1 MGAVAHVTIRS
12 TIPSGIWVI
21 LHWTIV
27 LAGRNIH
34 VVYQGT
40 MGKSLSNLEEVAL
53 AGWI

>member
-1 MGAVAHVTIRS
+1 MLLLS
-12 TIPSGIWVI
+12 DTIPSGIWVI

-34 VVYQGT
+34 VVHWGT
-40 MGKSLSNLEEVAL
+40 MGKSLNNLEEIAL